1 MAQRHG
7 RHLAVTL
14 PAFWTI
20 EDNPACHRVAK
31 LGKSVRHASGDEQ
44 KITLGK
50 GNRLV
55 AHLEFSAALGD
66 NIALIT
72 GMWLLQIHPDRP
84 VQLHLQTAPIDRR
97 CKEGRIGTGNG
108 GGGGPV
114 VQFEGALKCHF
125 SLLSRGSF
133 VNGLQNSDDS
143 GLHLFTKW

>member
-1 MAQRHG
+1 MG
-7 RHLAVTL
+7 R
-14 PAFWTI
+14 
-20 EDNPACHRVAK
+20 
-31 LGKSVRHASGDEQ
+31 ASDDEQ

-97 CKEGRIGTGNG
+97 YKEGRICTGNG
-108 GGGGPV
+108 GGSSPI
-114 VQFEGALKCHF
+114 VQFEGALQCHF
-125 SLLSRGSF
+125 SLPSRESF

-143 GLHLFTKW
+143 GVRLFTKW